1 MTSTVLES
9 KKANITEE
17 DVEILK
23 IMAHPIRLRI
33 VNELSKHNTFNVSQ
47 LTKILEIPQS
57 SVSQHLSKMKGK
69 VLKAERK
76 GLEIYYSIRNNKATQ
91 IVGILGY

>member
-9 KKANITEE
+9 KKNNITEE

>member
-9 KKANITEE
+9 KKTNITEE

-33 VNELSKHNTFNVSQ
+33 VNELSKQNTFNVSQ

>member
-9 KKANITEE
+9 KKSNITEE

-76 GLEIYYSIRNNKATQ
+76 GLEIYYSIRNNKVTQ
-91 IVGILGY
+91 IIGILGY

>member
-9 KKANITEE
+9 KKTNITEE

-76 GLEIYYSIRNNKATQ
+76 GLEIYYSIRNNKAAQ

>member
-1 MTSTVLES
+1 MISTVLES
-9 KKANITEE
+9 KKTNITEE

-69 VLKAERK
+69 VLKVERK

>member
-1 MTSTVLES
+1 MYSNQ
-9 KKANITEE
+9 KKTNITEE

>member
-9 KKANITEE
+9 KKTNITEE
-17 DVEILK
+17 DIEILK

-69 VLKAERK
+69 ILKAERK

>member
-1 MTSTVLES
+1 M
-9 KKANITEE
+9 KKTNITEE

-69 VLKAERK
+69 ILKAERK

>member
-1 MTSTVLES
+1 MTSIVLEQNS
-9 KKANITEE
+9 NNITEE

-33 VNELSKHNTFNVSQ
+33 VQELSKHNTFNVSQ
-47 LTKILEIPQS
+47 LTQILEIPQS

-76 GLEIYYSIRNNKATQ
+76 GLEMYYSIRNNKATQ
-91 IVGILGY
+91 IVGVLGF

>member
-1 MTSTVLES
+1 MTSTVLEL
-9 KKANITEE
+9 KKTNITEE

>member
-9 KKANITEE
+9 KKTNITEE

-33 VNELSKHNTFNVSQ
+33 VNELSKHNAFNVSQ

>member
-9 KKANITEE
+9 KKTNITEE
-17 DVEILK
+17 DVDILK

-33 VNELSKHNTFNVSQ
+33 VNELSKHNSFNVSQ